1 MTTTTCAVVASTT
14 DLDVVP
20 SDGGNTL
27 TANTAGALLLDS
39 ITPSVNDLILLKDQ
53 TDLTQNGL
61 FTVTQVGDMSL
72 PFILQRWNVDSAS
85 LVEGLLVFVRLGSTH
100 ACQLFVSL
108 DNLDEVGVSQINFE
122 QVKP

>member
-1 MTTTTCAVVASTT
+1 MTTTTCVVVASTT
-14 DLDVVP
+14 NLDVIP

-27 TANTAGALLLDS
+27 TANTTGLLLLDS
-39 ITPSVNDLILLKDQ
+39 IVPSVNDVVLLKDQ
-53 TDLTQNGL
+53 SDLTQNGL
-61 FTVTQVGDMSL
+61 FTVTQVGDTL
-72 PFILQRWNVDSAS
+72 NPFVLQRWNIDSAS
-85 LVEGLLVFVRLGSTH
+85 LVEGLLVFVKVGSTH